1 MKHCTGIIMNR
12 AASSPVTRDPAFPIG
27 SPLWHT
33 IKHGAPG
40 GGGRW
45 VVGAGGKDEEEEEE
59 GISKFVTYIHPCTQ

>member
-1 MKHCTGIIMNR
+1 MNR

-59 GISKFVTYIHPCTQ
+59 EEGGTRRGKKGREPGEGAPR